1 MKKSFI
7 PGQIYRIHRLDGL
20 PVIIEFQNFG
30 CRYNYSMTKTYPRVL
45 ISNKTQD
52 INTPIEDITDIF
64 VYRIADDDEDVQ
76 SESTKTADTSGFK
89 DFVDSDQLYY
99 VNTRLRGIATVTR
112 LFTDKMNISGELK
125 IKSFKKAEDNILCEY
140 LKGVSVELPTGDE
153 IFIPASDHPWIES
166 DKHNYP
172 MFIESN
178 PELRWHKDLVAGA
191 FYIMLN
197 RFDEKKLILI
207 KSIFNDKIEYASCV
221 SRYDRNNCTYF
232 VESVKHELML
242 AYATKCKFIP
252 VNDITC

>member
-1 MKKSFI
+1 LETEEDRFEYFNKDAFI
-7 PGQIYRIHRLDGL
+7 PGKIYRIHRLDGL

-52 INTPIEDITDIF
+52 INTPIEDITNIF
-64 VYRIADDDEDVQ
+64 VYRIANDEDV
-76 SESTKTADTSGFK
+76 SEFK
-89 DFVDSDQLYY
+89 DFVDSDQRYY
-99 VNTRLRGIATVTR
+99 VNTRLRGIATVSR

-125 IKSFKKAEDNILCEY
+125 IKSFKKAEDNTLC
-140 LKGVSVELPTGDE
+140 VSVELPTGDE
-153 IFIPASDHPWIES
+153 ITIPASDHPSVETYDEPNCS
-166 DKHNYP
+166 V
-172 MFIESN
+172 FIEDGS
-178 PELRWHKDLVAGA
+178 ELRWNKDLAAGE

-242 AYATKCKFIP
+242 TYATKCKFIP
-252 VNDITC
+252 VNDITR